1 MLIII
6 AGGGLS
12 KALRRS
18 VHPDLSCSRFP
29 HNTDDSCD
37 RFPGDFSSLHH
48 SFSLLCPTN
57 SFMCLFFYV
66 FLCVGVSSFS
76 CLGGAAL
83 TNPIYPQGSLKH
95 DSEPFWGRLSTWN
108 TKISILIF
116 IKTLNLIPQSHSR
129 AQDVLH
135 GMIFIAHYAIHCNKL
150 CT

>member
-1 MLIII
+1 M
-6 AGGGLS
+6 GGGVS
-12 KALRRS
+12 KTLCRS

-29 HNTDDSCD
+29 YNTDDSCD

-57 SFMCLFFYV
+57 SYVCIFLCILMCRCLFF
-66 FLCVGVSSFS
+66 S
-76 CLGGAAL
+76 CLRGAAL
-83 TNPIYPQGSLKH
+83 TNPIYPLGSLKH

-129 AQDVLH
+129 AQDVLQ
-135 GMIFIAHYAIHCNKL
+135 GMSFIAHYAIHCNKL
-150 CT
+150 CA